1 MKILISGGSGL
12 IGTATSAALQGNGHS
27 VVRLV
32 RPGKGAKAGDIQWDP
47 MRATVD
53 VAGLEGVDVVIHLS
67 GAGIADGRWT
77 EARKQILRSSRIDTT
92 RVLVDSLSRLKQKP
106 RVLIVASAIGYYG
119 SRGDEILTESS
130 AIGTD
135 FLALLCRDWEA
146 EASRAAAMGIRTV
159 MLRFGVVLSG
169 KGGAL
174 PKMLTPF
181 KLGVGG
187 RLGDGQQWMSWI
199 AIEDVLGIIRHAI
212 ANEQVSGPVNVVAP
226 NPVRNGEFTRL
237 LAAMLHRPAIFPAPA
252 FVLRLAMGEM
262 ADAVLLSSDRVKPER
277 MLAAGYK
284 FRFEILEPALRA
296 AVLSCM

>member
-1 MKILISGGSGL
+1 MKILISGSSGL
-12 IGTATSAALQGNGHS
+12 IGSTAATALKSDGHN
-27 VVRLV
+27 VVHLV
-32 RPGKGAKAGDIQWDP
+32 RPGKPPNPGDVQWDP

-53 VAGLEGVDVVIHLS
+53 VAALEGVEVVIHLS

-77 EARKQILRSSRIDTT
+77 EERKQLLRSSRIDTT

-119 SRGDEILTESS
+119 NRGDEILTESS
-130 AIGTD
+130 TTGTD
-135 FLALLCRDWEA
+135 FLALVCRDWEA
-146 EASRAAAMGIRTV
+146 EASRAAARGIRTV
-159 MLRFGVVLSG
+159 MLRTGVVLSG

-187 RLGDGQQWMSWI
+187 RLGSGQQWMSWI
-199 AIEDVLGIIRHAI
+199 AIEDVVGIIRNAI
-212 ANEQVSGPVNVVAP
+212 ANEQVRGPVNVVAP
-226 NPVRNGEFTRL
+226 NPVRNEEFTRL

-252 FVLRLAMGEM
+252 FMLRLAMGEM
-262 ADAVLLSSDRVKPER
+262 ADAVLLGSDRVKPER

-296 AVLSCM
+296 AVLSRM

>member
-1 MKILISGGSGL
+1 MKILISGSSGL
-12 IGTATSAALQGNGHS
+12 IGSTAATALKSDGHN
-27 VVRLV
+27 VVHLV
-32 RPGKGAKAGDIQWDP
+32 RPGKPPNPGDVQWDP

-53 VAGLEGVDVVIHLS
+53 VAAIEGVEVVLHLS

-77 EARKQILRSSRIDTT
+77 EERKQLLRSSRIDTT
-92 RVLVDSLSRLKQKP
+92 RVLVDSLLRLKQKP
-106 RVLIVASAIGYYG
+106 RLLIVASAIGYYG
-119 SRGDEILTESS
+119 NRGDEILTESS
-130 AIGTD
+130 TTGTD
-135 FLALLCRDWEA
+135 FLALVCRDWEA
-146 EASRAAAMGIRTV
+146 EASRAAARGIRTV
-159 MLRFGVVLSG
+159 MLRTGVVLSG

-187 RLGDGQQWMSWI
+187 RLGSGQQWMSWI
-199 AIEDVLGIIRHAI
+199 AIEDVVGIIRNAI

-226 NPVRNGEFTRL
+226 NPVRNEEFTRL

-252 FVLRLAMGEM
+252 FMLRLAMGEM
-262 ADAVLLSSDRVKPER
+262 ADAVLLGSDRVKPER

-296 AVLSCM
+296 AVLSRM

>member
-12 IGTATSAALQGNGHS
+12 IGTATSAALQGDGHS

-32 RPGKGAKAGDIQWDP
+32 RPGKGAKAGDLQWDP

-53 VAGLEGVDVVIHLS
+53 VAGLEGADVVIHLN

-92 RVLVDSLSRLKQKP
+92 RVLVDSLSRLNQKP

-187 RLGDGQQWMSWI
+187 RLGNGQQWMSWI
-199 AIEDVLGIIRHAI
+199 AIEDVVGIIRHAI

-226 NPVRNGEFTRL
+226 NPVRNEEFTRL
-237 LAAMLHRPAIFPAPA
+237 LAGMLHRPAIFPAPA

-262 ADAVLLSSDRVKPER
+262 ADAVLLEQRPR
-277 MLAAGYK
+277 QAGTNA
-284 FRFEILEPALRA
+284 RSRI
-296 AVLSCM
+296 

>member
-1 MKILISGGSGL
+1 MKILISGSSGL
-12 IGTATSAALQGNGHS
+12 IGTAATTGLQADSHN
-27 VVRLV
+27 VVHLV
-32 RPGKGAKAGDIQWDP
+32 RPGKTANPGDVRWDP

-53 VAGLEGVDVVIHLS
+53 VAGLGGVDVVIHLS
-67 GAGIADGRWT
+67 GAGIADCRWT
-77 EARKQILRSSRIDTT
+77 EERKQLLRSSRIDTT

-119 SRGDEILTESS
+119 TRGDEILTESS
-130 AIGTD
+130 INGTD

-146 EASRAAAMGIRTV
+146 EASRAAAMGLRTI
-159 MLRFGVVLSG
+159 MLRTGVVLSG

-174 PKMLTPF
+174 PRMLTPF

-187 RLGDGQQWMSWI
+187 RLGSGQQWMSWI
-199 AIEDVLGIIRHAI
+199 AIEDVVGIIRHAI

-226 NPVRNGEFTRL
+226 NPVRNEEFTRL
-237 LAAMLHRPAIFPAPA
+237 LAGMLHRPAIFPAPA

-262 ADAVLLSSDRVKPER
+262 ADAVLLSSDRVMPER

-296 AVLSCM
+296 AVLSRM

>member
-1 MKILISGGSGL
+1 MKILISGSSGL
-12 IGTATSAALQGNGHS
+12 IGTAATTALKSDGHN
-27 VVRLV
+27 VVHLV
-32 RPGKGAKAGDIQWDP
+32 RPGKTTNPGDIQWDP

-53 VAGLEGVDVVIHLS
+53 VAGLEGIDVVIHLS

-77 EARKQILRSSRIDTT
+77 EERKQLLRSSRIDTT

-106 RVLIVASAIGYYG
+106 RLLIVASAIGYYG

-130 AIGTD
+130 TTGTD
-135 FLALLCRDWEA
+135 FLALVCRDWEA
-146 EASRAAAMGIRTV
+146 EASRAAERGIRTV

-174 PKMLTPF
+174 PKMLPPF

-187 RLGDGQQWMSWI
+187 RLGSGQQWMSWI
-199 AIEDVLGIIRHAI
+199 AIEDVVGIFRHTI

-226 NPVRNGEFTRL
+226 NPVRNEEFTRL
-237 LAAMLHRPAIFPAPA
+237 LAGMLHRPAIFPAPA

-262 ADAVLLSSDRVKPER
+262 ADAVLLSSDRVKPEQ

-296 AVLSCM
+296 AVLSRM

>member
-1 MKILISGGSGL
+1 MKILISGSSGL
-12 IGTATSAALQGNGHS
+12 IGAAAAAALKSDGHN

-32 RPGKGAKAGDIQWDP
+32 RPGKAPNPGDVQWDP
-47 MRATVD
+47 MRATVA

-77 EARKQILRSSRIDTT
+77 EERKQLLRSSRIDTT

-130 AIGTD
+130 TNGTD
-135 FLALLCRDWEA
+135 FLALVCRDWEA
-146 EASRAAAMGIRTV
+146 EASRASARGIRTV
-159 MLRFGVVLSG
+159 MLRTGVVLSG

-187 RLGDGQQWMSWI
+187 RLGSGQQWMSWI
-199 AIEDVLGIIRHAI
+199 GIEDVVGIIRHAI
-212 ANEQVSGPVNVVAP
+212 ANENVSGPVNVAAP
-226 NPVRNGEFTRL
+226 NPVRNEEFTRL
-237 LAAMLHRPAIFPAPA
+237 LAGMLHRPAIFPAPA

-262 ADAVLLSSDRVKPER
+262 ADAVLLGSDRVKPER

-296 AVLSCM
+296 AVLSRM

>member
-1 MKILISGGSGL
+1 MKILISGSSGL
-12 IGTATSAALQGNGHS
+12 IGGAAATALKSDGHN
-27 VVRLV
+27 VVHLI
-32 RPGKGAKAGDIQWDP
+32 RPGKAANPGDVQWDP
-47 MRATVD
+47 MHATVD

-77 EARKQILRSSRIDTT
+77 EERKQLLRSSRIDTT

-106 RVLIVASAIGYYG
+106 QVLIVASAIGYYG

-130 AIGTD
+130 TNGTD
-135 FLALLCRDWEA
+135 FLALVCRDWEA
-146 EASRAAAMGIRTV
+146 EASRAAATGVRTILLRTGI
-159 MLRFGVVLSG
+159 VLSG

-187 RLGDGQQWMSWI
+187 RLGSGQQWMSWI
-199 AIEDVLGIIRHAI
+199 AIEDVVGIIRYAI

-226 NPVRNGEFTRL
+226 NPVRNEEFTRL
-237 LAAMLHRPAIFPAPA
+237 LAGMLHRPAIFPAPA

-262 ADAVLLSSDRVKPER
+262 ADAVLLGSDRVKPDR

-296 AVLSCM
+296 AVLSRM

>member
-1 MKILISGGSGL
+1 MKILVSGSSGL
-12 IGTATSAALQGNGHS
+12 IGTATTTALKSDGHN
-27 VVRLV
+27 VVHLI
-32 RPGKGAKAGDIQWDP
+32 RPGRAANSGDVQWDP

-77 EARKQILRSSRIDTT
+77 EERKQLLRSSRIDTT

-106 RVLIVASAIGYYG
+106 KVLIVASAIGYYG

-130 AIGTD
+130 TNGTD
-135 FLALLCRDWEA
+135 FLALVCRDWEA
-146 EASRAAAMGIRTV
+146 EASRAAATGVRTILLRTGI
-159 MLRFGVVLSG
+159 VLSG

-187 RLGDGQQWMSWI
+187 RLGSGQQWMSWI
-199 AIEDVLGIIRHAI
+199 AIEDVVGIIRYAI

-226 NPVRNGEFTRL
+226 NPVRNEEFTRL
-237 LAAMLHRPAIFPAPA
+237 LAGMLHRPAIFPAPA

-262 ADAVLLSSDRVKPER
+262 ADAVLLGSDRVKPDR

-296 AVLSCM
+296 AVLSRM

>member
-1 MKILISGGSGL
+1 MKILISGSSGL
-12 IGTATSAALQGNGHS
+12 IGAATATALKSDGHNL
-27 VVRLV
+27 VRLV
-32 RPGKGAKAGDIQWDP
+32 RPGKAPNPGDVQWDP

-67 GAGIADGRWT
+67 GEGIADGRWT
-77 EARKQILRSSRIDTT
+77 AERRQLLRSSRIDTT

-106 RVLIVASAIGYYG
+106 RALIVASAIGYYG

-130 AIGTD
+130 TNGTD
-135 FLALLCRDWEA
+135 FLALVCRDWEA
-146 EASRAAAMGIRTV
+146 EANRAAATGVRTI
-159 MLRFGVVLSG
+159 MLRTGVVLSG

-187 RLGDGQQWMSWI
+187 RLGSGQQWMSWI
-199 AIEDVLGIIRHAI
+199 AIDDVVGIIRHTI

-226 NPVRNGEFTRL
+226 NPVRNEEFTRL
-237 LAAMLHRPAIFPAPA
+237 LAGMLHRPAIFPAPA
-252 FVLRLAMGEM
+252 FVLRLALGEM
-262 ADAVLLSSDRVKPER
+262 ADAVLLSSDRVKPDR

-296 AVLSCM
+296 AVLSRM

>member
-1 MKILISGGSGL
+1 MKILISGSSGL
-12 IGTATSAALQGNGHS
+12 VGTATSAGLHADGHN
-27 VVRLV
+27 VVHLV
-32 RPGKGAKAGDIQWDP
+32 RPGKTAKAGDVQWDP

-77 EARKQILRSSRIDTT
+77 EERKQILRSSRIDTT

-187 RLGDGQQWMSWI
+187 RLGSGQQWMSWI
-199 AIEDVLGIIRHAI
+199 AVEDVLGIIRYAI

-226 NPVRNGEFTRL
+226 NPVRNEEFTRL

-252 FVLRLAMGEM
+252 FLLRLAMGEM
-262 ADAVLLSSDRVKPER
+262 ADAVLLSSDRVKPDQ

-296 AVLSCM
+296 AVLSRM

>member
-1 MKILISGGSGL
+1 MKILISGSSGL
-12 IGTATSAALQGNGHS
+12 IGTTATAGLQADGHH
-27 VVRLV
+27 VVHLV
-32 RPGKGAKAGDIQWDP
+32 RSVKTANAGDVQWDP

-53 VAGLEGVDVVIHLS
+53 VAGFEGVDVVIHLS

-77 EARKQILRSSRIDTT
+77 EERKQLLRSSRIDTT

-106 RVLIVASAIGYYG
+106 RTLIVASAIGYYG
-119 SRGDEILTESS
+119 NRGDEILTESS
-130 AIGTD
+130 TNGTD

-159 MLRFGVVLSG
+159 MLRTGVVLSG

-174 PKMLTPF
+174 PRMITPF
-181 KLGVGG
+181 KLAVGG
-187 RLGDGQQWMSWI
+187 RLGNGQQWMSWI

-226 NPVRNGEFTRL
+226 SPVRNEEFTRL
-237 LAAMLHRPAIFPAPA
+237 LAGMLHRPAIFPAPA

-262 ADAVLLSSDRVKPER
+262 ADALLLSSDRVKPDR

-296 AVLSCM
+296 AVLSRM

>member
-1 MKILISGGSGL
+1 MKILISGSSGL
-12 IGTATSAALQGNGHS
+12 IGSAAATALKSDGHN
-27 VVRLV
+27 VVHLV
-32 RPGKGAKAGDIQWDP
+32 RPGKPPNPGDVQWDP

-53 VAGLEGVDVVIHLS
+53 VAALEGVEVVIHLS

-77 EARKQILRSSRIDTT
+77 EERKQLLRSSRIDTT

-119 SRGDEILTESS
+119 NRGDEILTESS
-130 AIGTD
+130 TTGTD
-135 FLALLCRDWEA
+135 FLALVCRDWEA
-146 EASRAAAMGIRTV
+146 EASRAAARGIRTV
-159 MLRFGVVLSG
+159 MLRTGVVLSG

-187 RLGDGQQWMSWI
+187 RLGSGQQWMSWI
-199 AIEDVLGIIRHAI
+199 AIEDVVGIIRNAI

-226 NPVRNGEFTRL
+226 NPVRNEEFTRL

-252 FVLRLAMGEM
+252 FMLRLAMGEM
-262 ADAVLLSSDRVKPER
+262 ADAVLLGSDRVKPER

-296 AVLSCM
+296 AVLSRM

>member
-1 MKILISGGSGL
+1 MKILISGSSGL
-12 IGTATSAALQGNGHS
+12 IGTAATAALKSDGHN
-27 VVRLV
+27 VVHLV
-32 RPGKGAKAGDIQWDP
+32 RPSKTANPGDVQWDP

-53 VAGLEGVDVVIHLS
+53 VAGLEGIDVVIHLS

-77 EARKQILRSSRIDTT
+77 EERKQLLRSSRIDTT

-106 RVLIVASAIGYYG
+106 RLLIVASAIGYYG

-130 AIGTD
+130 TTGTD
-135 FLALLCRDWEA
+135 FLALVCRDWEA
-146 EASRAAAMGIRTV
+146 EASRAAERCIRTV

-174 PKMLTPF
+174 PKMLPPF

-187 RLGDGQQWMSWI
+187 RLGSGQQWMSWI
-199 AIEDVLGIIRHAI
+199 AIEDVVGIIRHTI

-226 NPVRNGEFTRL
+226 NPVRNEEFTRL
-237 LAAMLHRPAIFPAPA
+237 LAGMLHRPAIFPAPA

-262 ADAVLLSSDRVKPER
+262 ADAVLLSSDRVKPEQ

-296 AVLSCM
+296 AVLSRM

>member
-1 MKILISGGSGL
+1 MKILISGSSGL
-12 IGTATSAALQGNGHS
+12 IGSAAATALKSDGHD
-27 VVRLV
+27 VVHLV
-32 RPGKGAKAGDIQWDP
+32 RPGKPPNPGDVQWDP

-53 VAGLEGVDVVIHLS
+53 VAAIEGVEVVLHLS

-77 EARKQILRSSRIDTT
+77 EERKQLLRSSRIDTT
-92 RVLVDSLSRLKQKP
+92 RVLVDSLLRLKQKP
-106 RVLIVASAIGYYG
+106 RLLIVASAIGYYG
-119 SRGDEILTESS
+119 NRGDEILTESS
-130 AIGTD
+130 TTGTD
-135 FLALLCRDWEA
+135 FLALVCRDWEA
-146 EASRAAAMGIRTV
+146 EASRAAARGIRTV
-159 MLRFGVVLSG
+159 MLRTGVVLSG

-187 RLGDGQQWMSWI
+187 RLGSGQQWMSWI
-199 AIEDVLGIIRHAI
+199 AIEDVVGIIRNAI

-226 NPVRNGEFTRL
+226 NPVRNEEFTRL

-252 FVLRLAMGEM
+252 FMLRLAMGEM
-262 ADAVLLSSDRVKPER
+262 ADAVLLGSDRVKPER

-296 AVLSCM
+296 AVLSRM

>member
-12 IGTATSAALQGNGHS
+12 IGTATSAALQGDGHS
-27 VVRLV
+27 VIRLV
-32 RPGKGAKAGDIQWDP
+32 RPGKGANAGDVQWDP

-53 VAGLEGVDVVIHLS
+53 VAGLEGLDVVIHLS

-119 SRGDEILTESS
+119 NRGDEILTESS

-174 PKMLTPF
+174 PKMLAPF

-187 RLGDGQQWMSWI
+187 RLGSGQQWMSWI

-212 ANEQVSGPVNVVAP
+212 AHEQVSGPVNLVAP
-226 NPVRNGEFTRL
+226 NPVRNEEFTRL
-237 LAAMLHRPAIFPAPA
+237 LAGMLHRPAIFPAPA

-262 ADAVLLSSDRVKPER
+262 ADAVLLSSDRVKPEK

-296 AVLSCM
+296 AVLSRM

>member
-1 MKILISGGSGL
+1 MKILISGSSGL
-12 IGTATSAALQGNGHS
+12 IGTAATTALKSDGHN
-27 VVRLV
+27 VVHLV
-32 RPGKGAKAGDIQWDP
+32 RPGKTTNPGDIQWDP

-53 VAGLEGVDVVIHLS
+53 VAGLEGIDVVIHLS

-77 EARKQILRSSRIDTT
+77 EERKQLLRSSRIDTT

-106 RVLIVASAIGYYG
+106 RLLIVASAIGYYG

-130 AIGTD
+130 TTGTD
-135 FLALLCRDWEA
+135 FLALVCCDWEA
-146 EASRAAAMGIRTV
+146 EASRAAERGIRTV
-159 MLRFGVVLSG
+159 MLRSGVVLSG

-174 PKMLTPF
+174 PKMLPPF

-187 RLGDGQQWMSWI
+187 RLGSGQQWMSWI
-199 AIEDVLGIIRHAI
+199 AIEDVVGIIRHTI
-212 ANEQVSGPVNVVAP
+212 AKEQVSGPVNVVAP
-226 NPVRNGEFTRL
+226 SPVRNEEFTRL
-237 LAAMLHRPAIFPAPA
+237 LAGMLHRPAIFPAPA

-262 ADAVLLSSDRVKPER
+262 ADAVLLSSDRVKPEQ

-296 AVLSCM
+296 AVLSRM

>member
-1 MKILISGGSGL
+1 MKILISGSSGL
-12 IGTATSAALQGNGHS
+12 IGSAAATALKSDGHD
-27 VVRLV
+27 VVHLV
-32 RPGKGAKAGDIQWDP
+32 RPGKPPNPGDVQWDP

-53 VAGLEGVDVVIHLS
+53 VAALEGVEVVIHLS

-77 EARKQILRSSRIDTT
+77 EERKQLLRSSRIDTT

-119 SRGDEILTESS
+119 NRGDEILTESS
-130 AIGTD
+130 TTGTD
-135 FLALLCRDWEA
+135 FLALVCRDWEA
-146 EASRAAAMGIRTV
+146 EASRAAARGIRTV
-159 MLRFGVVLSG
+159 MLRTGVVLSG

-187 RLGDGQQWMSWI
+187 RLGSGQQWMSWI
-199 AIEDVLGIIRHAI
+199 AIEDVVGIIRNAI

-226 NPVRNGEFTRL
+226 NPVRNEEFTRL

-252 FVLRLAMGEM
+252 FMLRLAMGEM
-262 ADAVLLSSDRVKPER
+262 ADALLLSSDRVKPER
-277 MLAAGYK
+277 ILAAGYK

-296 AVLSCM
+296 AVLSRM

>member
-12 IGTATSAALQGNGHS
+12 VGTATSAALQADGHN
-27 VVRLV
+27 VVHLV
-32 RPGKGAKAGDIQWDP
+32 RPGKPAKAGDVQWDP

-77 EARKQILRSSRIDTT
+77 EERKQILRSSRIDTT
-92 RVLVDSLSRLKQKP
+92 RVLVDSLARLKRKP
-106 RVLIVASAIGYYG
+106 RALIVASAIGYYG
-119 SRGDEILTESS
+119 SRGDEILIESS

-187 RLGDGQQWMSWI
+187 RLGSGQQWMSWI
-199 AIEDVLGIIRHAI
+199 AIEDVVGIVRYAI
-212 ANEQVSGPVNVVAP
+212 TNDQVSGPVNVVAP
-226 NPVRNGEFTRL
+226 NPVRNEEFTRL
-237 LAAMLHRPAIFPAPA
+237 LAGMLHRPAIFPAPA
-252 FVLRLAMGEM
+252 LMLRLAMGEM

-277 MLAAGYK
+277 MLTAGYK

-296 AVLSCM
+296 AVLSRM

>member
-1 MKILISGGSGL
+1 
-12 IGTATSAALQGNGHS
+12 
-27 VVRLV
+27 
-32 RPGKGAKAGDIQWDP
+32 

-53 VAGLEGVDVVIHLS
+53 VPAIEGVEVVLHLS

-77 EARKQILRSSRIDTT
+77 EERKQLLRSSRIDTT
-92 RVLVDSLSRLKQKP
+92 RVLVDSLLRLKQKP
-106 RVLIVASAIGYYG
+106 RLLIVASAIGYYG
-119 SRGDEILTESS
+119 NRGDEILTESS
-130 AIGTD
+130 TTGTD
-135 FLALLCRDWEA
+135 FLALVCRDWEA
-146 EASRAAAMGIRTV
+146 EASRAAARGIRTV
-159 MLRFGVVLSG
+159 MLRTGVVLSG

-181 KLGVGG
+181 KFGIGG
-187 RLGDGQQWMSWI
+187 RLGSGQQWMSWI
-199 AIEDVLGIIRHAI
+199 AIEDVVGIIRNAI

-226 NPVRNGEFTRL
+226 NPVRNAEFTRL

-277 MLAAGYK
+277 ILAAGYK

-296 AVLSCM
+296 AVLSRM

>member
-12 IGTATSAALQGNGHS
+12 IGTATSAALQGDGHS
-27 VVRLV
+27 VIRLV
-32 RPGKGAKAGDIQWDP
+32 RPGKGANAGDVQWDP

-53 VAGLEGVDVVIHLS
+53 VAGLEGLDVVIHLS

-119 SRGDEILTESS
+119 NRGDEILTESS

-181 KLGVGG
+181 NLGVGG
-187 RLGDGQQWMSWI
+187 RLGSGQQWMSWI

-212 ANEQVSGPVNVVAP
+212 AHEQVSGPVNLVAP
-226 NPVRNGEFTRL
+226 NPVRNEEFTRL
-237 LAAMLHRPAIFPAPA
+237 LAGMLHRPAIFPAPA

-262 ADAVLLSSDRVKPER
+262 ADAVLLSSDRVKPEK

-296 AVLSCM
+296 AVLSRM

>member
-1 MKILISGGSGL
+1 MKILISGSSGL
-12 IGTATSAALQGNGHS
+12 IGTATSAGLRADGHN

-32 RPGKGAKAGDIQWDP
+32 RPGKTAKEGDVQWDP

-53 VAGLEGVDVVIHLS
+53 VAELEGVDVVIHLS

-77 EARKQILRSSRIDTT
+77 EERKQILRSSRIDTT
-92 RVLVDSLSRLKQKP
+92 RVLVDSLARLKQKP

-146 EASRAAAMGIRTV
+146 EASRAAPMGIRTV
-159 MLRFGVVLSG
+159 MLRFGVILSG

-174 PKMLTPF
+174 PRMVTPF

-199 AIEDVLGIIRHAI
+199 AIEDVVGIIRYAI
-212 ANEQVSGPVNVVAP
+212 ANERVSGPVNIVAP
-226 NPVRNGEFTRL
+226 NPVRNEEFTRL

-262 ADAVLLSSDRVKPER
+262 ANAVLLSSDRVRPEQI
-277 MLAAGYK
+277 LAAGYK
-284 FRFEILEPALRA
+284 FRFEVLEPALRA
-296 AVLSCM
+296 AVLSRM